1 MCLNSTLLELEAQSK
16 FQLQALQVL
25 AIDCLPGRG
34 IILSSKTSVPWK
46 GSDTKSD
53 LFNKSEK
60 DNVCNFI
67 SGTRLESLTFW
78 FRWNVT
84 RCFRIPNPNQWRR
97 YYTNLKASCHI
108 VNADFLGNKTSILL
122 IRSLFWIFQISNQ
135 FAITIK
141 QFGRDFPHLYN
152 S

>member
-67 SGTRLESLTFW
+67 SGTRLESLTF
-78 FRWNVT
+78 
-84 RCFRIPNPNQWRR
+84 
-97 YYTNLKASCHI
+97 
-108 VNADFLGNKTSILL
+108 
-122 IRSLFWIFQISNQ
+122 
-135 FAITIK
+135 
-141 QFGRDFPHLYN
+141 
-152 S
+152 